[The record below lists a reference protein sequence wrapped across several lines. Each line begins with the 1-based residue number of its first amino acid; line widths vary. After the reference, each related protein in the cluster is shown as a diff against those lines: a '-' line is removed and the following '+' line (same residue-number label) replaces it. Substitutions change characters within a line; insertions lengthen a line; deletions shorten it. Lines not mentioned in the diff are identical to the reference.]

1 MLHIAVIV
9 VTSLL
14 AIAVLAEVY
23 ARFVLGLGDP
33 PLWQPDPEIEYLPQP
48 SESYLRFGNRISYNA
63 YSMRSRD
70 FPRTKVNPAELRV
83 LVVGD
88 SIINGGAHTD
98 QEALATTLLE
108 HKLAESLNRP
118 VVVANIA
125 VASWGPPNILAYL
138 RRFGLFDADVVVIV
152 LNSADYADAPT
163 FEPLGSRRPQCK
175 PVLALQELQ
184 GKYVPRY
191 FRKRLRVLTGAQPPA
206 PEAIEACLSALR
218 EMIRMAREAGA
229 SVLLAQFLKRGE
241 LQAQPD
247 IGYHEIAGVAKEL
260 GIEPIQ
266 LGPGFTKALRD
277 GPDPYSNDLHPNAH
291 GQRIIAELLFD
302 PIREAVSWTKEVC
315 NE

>member
-1 MLHIAVIV
+1 MLQIAVIALIV

-14 AIAVLAEVY
+14 AIAVLAEAY

-48 SESYLRFGNRISYNA
+48 SKSYLRFGNRISYNA

-70 FPRTKVNPAELRV
+70 FPRNKVNPAELRV

-98 QEALATTLLE
+98 QQALATTLLE
-108 HKLAESLNRP
+108 HKLAESLDRP

-125 VASWGPPNILAYL
+125 VASWGPPNVLAYL

-163 FEPLGSRRPQCK
+163 FEPLGPKRPQRK
-175 PVLALQELQ
+175 PVLALQEFRD
-184 GKYVPRY
+184 KYVPRY
-191 FRKRLRVLTGAQPPA
+191 FKKNLGFRRERQPPT
-206 PEAIEACLSALR
+206 PEAIDTCLSALR
-218 EMIRMAREAGA
+218 ELIRMTRQAGA
-229 SVLLAQFLKRGE
+229 SVLLAQHLKRSEVATKPEIGHRMI
-241 LQAQPD
+241 AQ
-247 IGYHEIAGVAKEL
+247 VAQEA

-277 GPDPYSNDLHPNAH
+277 GPDPYLADIHPNEH
-291 GQRIIAELLFD
+291 GQRIIAEVLFD
-302 PIREAVSWTKEVC
+302 PIREAVS
-315 NE
+315 